1 MYYYGFFRNTDT
13 SIDEKGQL
21 YKVVIIT
28 NYQNDEYEVGGE
40 LILTDSPFTI
50 EYSTDENDLFKPYKC
65 STATVGILQRDMNF
79 SFNTTSGNN
88 VLVKLLKYNNEDTE
102 DDLSLRSSDNTH
114 FDIEWIGF
122 ATPNAYSQSYENY
135 FDEFELECQDALSTL
150 QYYKYETL
158 GNTPTFVSF
167 ADIVKKWCVFLGTYR
182 NIYVTDTIVIPSN
195 DFQDPLHSLY
205 IDERNFF
212 DEDDKPMTVLEVLE
226 EICKYLSLTCVPQKD
241 NLYFL
246 SYSAIKN
253 GQNDY
258 YEIKKE
264 TLPYDAEVEYLES
277 TGQYAY
283 IDTNYIPKLNTNL
296 TMDFQFTQPIGTR
309 DLNGSLFGCLNTYRS
324 RAFAFSFNGT
334 NTLHSQWGNN
344 AKTYVSRAYCD
355 SLFNS
360 WHKLVFK
367 DGQAIIDG
375 VSRCGT
381 LEYAVTPTKSMYLFC
396 LHLNATYG
404 HGTGKRIGKVQIFE
418 GEELVMDFIP
428 VRVGQVGYMY
438 DKVSGTLYKNGSG
451 NFTLGKDIK
460 VLNPY
465 KLQIDKK
472 VTLEHVHD
480 ILPNDFASNGT
491 NLSLLTTYN
500 KVSVKDDFYPFDS
513 IVPNIE
519 DDNDNIVDTN
529 VLDTVGFSPEYT
541 TEVVSATTDLTQI
554 NIEYGSKKHIGFLR
568 YNGYEN
574 KPTDYMRLNT
584 YWWDIVSGGVTPN
597 YDIYANRDYNYQIT
611 SEHIGALPIQYQFD
625 EVEEFTDKINSI
637 SLKDALMI
645 ACPIANVSYIGNSRN
660 HVLEWISDN
669 IALGEE
675 NYIVIS
681 GNFTFFIMCA
691 YLPFKMRDYD
701 FYMDDE
707 YSYQWASLTCGNY
720 WWDGEQWIENPPRQV
735 LFKLPLKYEYGKK
748 AYGESIPI
756 ANNIDYSM
764 RLHKQGYAV
773 PIPPFD
779 GVEIKNIQF
788 RLFNP
793 NRIDDDGDNQ
803 YDPCIVLIENFD
815 IEIATKNQLELLET
829 KNDSNTEYTNEIPNG
844 AVEEKEGTECKITTF
859 DLKSTNHSSVLY
871 SETFYENGYENALS
885 NTFRRLRTIY
895 NRGVG
900 DIALAEEIIV
910 NNNVAQYST
919 PTVQLEVNLHSDL
932 DFKPYSL
939 LTYHF
944 FEGKNFVV
952 DGMSINYRTNTN
964 TLKLIEKK

>member
-1 MYYYGFFRNTDT
+1 
-13 SIDEKGQL
+13 
-21 YKVVIIT
+21 
-28 NYQNDEYEVGGE
+28 
-40 LILTDSPFTI
+40 
-50 EYSTDENDLFKPYKC
+50 
-65 STATVGILQRDMNF
+65 
-79 SFNTTSGNN
+79 
-88 VLVKLLKYNNEDTE
+88 
-102 DDLSLRSSDNTH
+102 
-114 FDIEWIGF
+114 
-122 ATPNAYSQSYENY
+122 
-135 FDEFELECQDALSTL
+135 
-150 QYYKYETL
+150 
-158 GNTPTFVSF
+158 
-167 ADIVKKWCVFLGTYR
+167 
-182 NIYVTDTIVIPSN
+182 
-195 DFQDPLHSLY
+195 
-205 IDERNFF
+205 
-212 DEDDKPMTVLEVLE
+212 
-226 EICKYLSLTCVPQKD
+226 
-241 NLYFL
+241 
-246 SYSAIKN
+246 
-253 GQNDY
+253 
-258 YEIKKE
+258 
-264 TLPYDAEVEYLES
+264 
-277 TGQYAY
+277 
-283 IDTNYIPKLNTNL
+283 
-296 TMDFQFTQPIGTR
+296 
-309 DLNGSLFGCLNTYRS
+309 
-324 RAFAFSFNGT
+324 
-334 NTLHSQWGNN
+334 
-344 AKTYVSRAYCD
+344 
-355 SLFNS
+355 
-360 WHKLVFK
+360 
-367 DGQAIIDG
+367 
-375 VSRCGT
+375 
-381 LEYAVTPTKSMYLFC
+381 
-396 LHLNATYG
+396 
-404 HGTGKRIGKVQIFE
+404 
-418 GEELVMDFIP
+418 
-428 VRVGQVGYMY
+428 
-438 DKVSGTLYKNGSG
+438 
-451 NFTLGKDIK
+451 
-460 VLNPY
+460 
-465 KLQIDKK
+465 
-472 VTLEHVHD
+472 
-480 ILPNDFASNGT
+480 
-491 NLSLLTTYN
+491 
-500 KVSVKDDFYPFDS
+500 
-513 IVPNIE
+513 
-519 DDNDNIVDTN
+519 
-529 VLDTVGFSPEYT
+529 
-541 TEVVSATTDLTQI
+541 
-554 NIEYGSKKHIGFLR
+554 
-568 YNGYEN
+568 
-574 KPTDYMRLNT
+574 
-584 YWWDIVSGGVTPN
+584 
-597 YDIYANRDYNYQIT
+597 
-611 SEHIGALPIQYQFD
+611 
-625 EVEEFTDKINSI
+625 
-637 SLKDALMI
+637 MI

-910 NNNVAQYST
+910 NNNVVQYST